1 MSNVHQ
7 PCEICLCAL
16 PDDPFEACSCSSRQ
30 CPEFY
35 KWGEGTNSVY
45 DTKDFEVIC
54 AGEMRIEVSY
64 KNASGLVEHTIRY
77 ADDLEKLGI
86 NTDEDLQAH
95 HDKGEEH
102 FYQHFNPW
110 FEVWSKVNA
119 DVFSDPIYELDE
131 AVALAI
137 EWQQE
142 HEERNTEL

>member
-16 PDDPFEACSCSSRQ
+16 PDDPFEACSCSQIQS
-30 CPEFY
+30 PEFY

-45 DTKDFEVIC
+45 NTTNFEVIC
-54 AGEMRIEVSY
+54 VGEMRILMDTDD
-64 KNASGLVEHTIRY
+64 GVEHTIRY
-77 ADDLEKLGI
+77 ADDLERLGI
-86 NTDEDLQAH
+86 KTDKDLQAQF
-95 HDKGEEH
+95 DRGEER
-102 FYQHFNPW
+102 FYQDLNPW
-110 FEVWSKVNA
+110 FEVWSKIDA

-142 HEERNTEL
+142 HEKRNTEL

>member
-1 MSNVHQ
+1 MSNLHQ

-35 KWGEGTNSVY
+35 RWSEGTNSVY
-45 DTKDFEVIC
+45 NTTNFEVIC
-54 AGEMRIEVSY
+54 VGEMRILMDTDD
-64 KNASGLVEHTIRY
+64 GVEHTIRY
-77 ADDLEKLGI
+77 TDDLERLGI
-86 NTDEDLQAH
+86 KTDKDLQAQF
-95 HDKGEEH
+95 DRGEER
-102 FYQHFNPW
+102 FYQDFNPW

-137 EWQQE
+137 EWQKE
-142 HEERNTEL
+142 YEERNTEL

>member
-16 PDDPFEACSCSSRQ
+16 PDDPFEKCSCASRQ

-45 DTKDFEVIC
+45 NTTDFEVIC
-54 AGEMRIEVSY
+54 AGEMRIHVSY
-64 KNASGLVEHTIRY
+64 KNASGLVERTIRY
-77 ADDLEKLGI
+77 ADELEEIGI
-86 NTDEDLQAH
+86 KTDKDLQAH

-102 FYQHFNPW
+102 FYEAMNPW
-110 FEVWSKVNA
+110 FEVWSKT
-119 DVFSDPIYELDE
+119 DPDSFSDPIYELDE

-137 EWQQE
+137 QWQEE
-142 HEERNTEL
+142 HDTKGQD

>member
-1 MSNVHQ
+1 
-7 PCEICLCAL
+7 
-16 PDDPFEACSCSSRQ
+16 
-30 CPEFY
+30 
-35 KWGEGTNSVY
+35 
-45 DTKDFEVIC
+45 
-54 AGEMRIEVSY
+54 MRIEVSY

-102 FYQHFNPW
+102 FYQHYNPW
-110 FEVWSKVNA
+110 FEVWSKIEA

-137 EWQQE
+137 QWQEE
-142 HEERNTEL
+142 HDTKGQD

>member
-16 PDDPFEACSCSSRQ
+16 PDDPFEACSCSQIQS
-30 CPEFY
+30 PEFY

-45 DTKDFEVIC
+45 NTTNFEVIC
-54 AGEMRIEVSY
+54 VGEMRILMDTDD
-64 KNASGLVEHTIRY
+64 GVEHTIRY
-77 ADDLEKLGI
+77 ADDLERLGI
-86 NTDEDLQAH
+86 KTDKDLQAQF
-95 HDKGEEH
+95 DRGEER
-102 FYQHFNPW
+102 FYQDFNPW
-110 FEVWSKVNA
+110 FEVWSKIDA
-119 DVFSDPIYELDE
+119 DFFSDPIYELDE